1 MQNRLNKCILVD
13 CELLL
18 FAMET
23 KFYFLVQAPNA
34 DTWNSQNNF
43 ILEVASCVEGTS
55 LVQSLNI

>member
-1 MQNRLNKCILVD
+1 
-13 CELLL
+13 
-18 FAMET
+18 MET

-43 ILEVASCVEGTS
+43 ILEVASCVEGIS